1 MPRKLHIHPRV
12 HPHLFSLWSQFHDDA
27 TDAHLVA
34 KVEGQWVKW
43 ELRGSFH
50 KDLPPFSV
58 VRPYDPY
65 LEPPTAS
72 TQPSISSYLP
82 NHSFCFNC
90 SVTKRHFF
98 GVYAYLSSFPH
109 HTGRLRSALVFP
121 FRHQPSRWGGVWLS
135 AAVHGHGTS
144 SQSRHNDWAY
154 CDHVSAPH
162 LNNHTCTAGVL

>member
-65 LEPPTAS
+65 LEPPAAS

-82 NHSFCFNC
+82 NHSLCFNC
-90 SVTKRHFF
+90 SVTKRHFLAF
-98 GVYAYLSSFPH
+98 MHTCPH
-109 HTGRLRSALVFP
+109 HTGRLGGSA
-121 FRHQPSRWGGVWLS
+121 RPSCFLFAISPAGGEVCGSVS
-135 AAVHGHGTS
+135 AALHGHGTP
-144 SQSRHNDWAY
+144 SQSRHNDWVY
-154 CDHVSAPH
+154 CDH
-162 LNNHTCTAGVL
+162 T